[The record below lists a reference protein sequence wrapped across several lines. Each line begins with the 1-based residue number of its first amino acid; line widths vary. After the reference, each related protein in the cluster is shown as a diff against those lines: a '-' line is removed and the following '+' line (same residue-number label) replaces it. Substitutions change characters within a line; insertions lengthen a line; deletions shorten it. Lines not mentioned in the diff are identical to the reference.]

1 MTNNRASMSL
11 YKFEIKQR
19 MLRLSIYMINYLLVK
34 AQNNFKDV
42 FDSFKKLKALLVE
55 QAQK

>member
-19 MLRLSIYMINYLLVK
+19 MLRLSIFMINYLLVK
-34 AQNNFKDV
+34 AQNNFKDIL
-42 FDSFKKLKALLVE
+42 DSFIELKALLVE
-55 QAQK
+55 QAKK

>member
-1 MTNNRASMSL
+1 MSL

-19 MLRLSIYMINYLLVK
+19 MLRLSIFMINYLLVK

-42 FDSFKKLKALLVE
+42 FDSFIELKALLVE